1 MIIKDNNKYMGTLG
15 YWGVLE
21 AEREGFYLSIIHLMH
36 VLFKQRKGDIYVQYI
51 LVP

>member
-1 MIIKDNNKYMGTLG
+1 MGTLG

-21 AEREGFYLSIIHLMH
+21 AEREGFYLSIIHLIH
-36 VLFKQRKGDIYVQYI
+36 VLSKQRKGVIYVQYI